1 MVSLDVGTSK
11 IKAAMAEVYGQDRH
25 ILGIAHVPSLGLRKG
40 NIIDIESTAKSIDT
54 CLNELERLTGI
65 EIFGATVGFSS
76 VSISIISNH
85 AVVAVGNPIY
95 EINEEDKQRVL
106 QSARNISLPLDRTII
121 QTIEKQYIVD
131 GYDGVKDPVGMVGSR
146 LEAEVA
152 VVVGAVAGIQNLQRT
167 AHRINLRIN
176 QLVYNSLL
184 ASSAVLSPT
193 EKEMGVGLVDIGG
206 GTIEISYFENGSMI
220 NTTVLPMGG
229 EYITKDL
236 AIVLR
241 TSMEEAAKIKENH
254 GLASP
259 DMANNE
265 IMLNVPNIQGK
276 ETSKISQQ
284 VVADIISARVIEM
297 SEMIM
302 AEFEQF
308 GCLEYMPAGIVLT
321 GGGAE
326 LAGFAKVM
334 EEYINI
340 PVRLGWP
347 ENIKGITD
355 EYNRPQNAA
364 VLGGLLYN
372 QQHMVKTPAGNNQVN
387 GMVEKVS
394 SWFRDLFR

>member
-1 MVSLDVGTSK
+1 
-11 IKAAMAEVYGQDRH
+11 MAEIFGQELH
-25 ILGIAHVPSLGLRKG
+25 LLGLVQVPSLGVRKG
-40 NIIDIESTAKSIDT
+40 NIIDLESTSQSIET

-76 VSISIISNH
+76 VSISIVSNH
-85 AVVAVGNPIY
+85 AMVAVGNPIY

-106 QSARNISLPLDRTII
+106 QSARNISIPLDRSII
-121 QTIEKQYIVD
+121 QTIVKQYIID
-131 GYDGVKDPVGMVGSR
+131 GFDGVKDPVGMAGSR
-146 LEAEVA
+146 LEAEVS
-152 VVVGAVAGIQNLQRT
+152 VIVGAVAGIQNLQRT
-167 AHRINLRIN
+167 AHRINLRID

-184 ASSAVLSPT
+184 ASTAVLSPT

-206 GTIEISYFENGSMI
+206 GTIEISYFENG
-220 NTTVLPMGG
+220 NLVYTTVLPMGD

-259 DMANNE
+259 DMANRE

-276 ETSKISQQ
+276 DASKISQQ

-297 SEMIM
+297 SEMII
-302 AEFEQF
+302 AEFKQF
-308 GCLEYMPAGIVLT
+308 GCLGYMPAGIVLT

-326 LAGFAKVM
+326 LAGITQVM

-347 ENIKGITD
+347 ENIKGIND
-355 EYNRPQNAA
+355 EYNRPRNAA
-364 VLGGLLYN
+364 VLGGLLFN
-372 QQHMVKTPAGNNQVN
+372 QQHAVKMPADSSKFSGIV
-387 GMVEKVS
+387 GKVS
-394 SWFRDLFR
+394 SWFTDLFR

>member
-1 MVSLDVGTSK
+1 
-11 IKAAMAEVYGQDRH
+11 
-25 ILGIAHVPSLGLRKG
+25 
-40 NIIDIESTAKSIDT
+40 
-54 CLNELERLTGI
+54 
-65 EIFGATVGFSS
+65 
-76 VSISIISNH
+76 
-85 AVVAVGNPIY
+85 
-95 EINEEDKQRVL
+95 
-106 QSARNISLPLDRTII
+106 
-121 QTIEKQYIVD
+121 
-131 GYDGVKDPVGMVGSR
+131 
-146 LEAEVA
+146 
-152 VVVGAVAGIQNLQRT
+152 
-167 AHRINLRIN
+167 
-176 QLVYNSLL
+176 
-184 ASSAVLSPT
+184 
-193 EKEMGVGLVDIGG
+193 MGVGLVDIGG

>member
-1 MVSLDVGTSK
+1 
-11 IKAAMAEVYGQDRH
+11 MAEIFGQELH
-25 ILGIAHVPSLGLRKG
+25 ILGLVQVPSLGVRKG
-40 NIIDIESTAKSIDT
+40 NIIDIESTSQSIDT

-65 EIFGATVGFSS
+65 EIFGATIGFSS
-76 VSISIISNH
+76 VSISIIGNH
-85 AVVAVGNPIY
+85 AVVAVGNPLY

-106 QSARNISLPLDRTII
+106 QSARNISIPLDRTII
-121 QTIEKQYIVD
+121 QTIVKQYIVD
-131 GYDGVKDPVGMVGSR
+131 GYDGVKDPVGMAGSR
-146 LEAEVA
+146 LEAEVS
-152 VVVGAVAGIQNLQRT
+152 VIVGAVAGIQNLQRT
-167 AHRINLRIN
+167 AHRINLRMD

-184 ASSAVLSPT
+184 ASTAVLSPT

-206 GTIEISYFENGSMI
+206 GTIEISYFENGNMI
-220 NTTVLPMGG
+220 YTNVLPMGD

-259 DMANNE
+259 DMANKE

-276 ETSKISQQ
+276 DTSKISQQ

-302 AEFEQF
+302 AEFNQF

-326 LAGFAKVM
+326 LAGFVKVM

-347 ENIKGITD
+347 ENIKGIAD
-355 EYNRPQNAA
+355 EYNRPRNAA
-364 VLGGLLYN
+364 VLGGLIFN
-372 QQHMVKTPAGNNQVN
+372 QQHAIKTPTGSSKISGIV
-387 GMVEKVS
+387 GKVS
-394 SWFRDLFR
+394 SWFTDLFR

>member
-193 EKEMGVGLVDIGG
+193 EKKMGVGLVDIGG

-276 ETSKISQQ
+276 ET
-284 VVADIISARVIEM
+284 
-297 SEMIM
+297 
-302 AEFEQF
+302 
-308 GCLEYMPAGIVLT
+308 
-321 GGGAE
+321 
-326 LAGFAKVM
+326 AK
-334 EEYINI
+334 YHS
-340 PVRLGWP
+340 RL
-347 ENIKGITD
+347 
-355 EYNRPQNAA
+355 
-364 VLGGLLYN
+364 
-372 QQHMVKTPAGNNQVN
+372 
-387 GMVEKVS
+387 
-394 SWFRDLFR
+394 